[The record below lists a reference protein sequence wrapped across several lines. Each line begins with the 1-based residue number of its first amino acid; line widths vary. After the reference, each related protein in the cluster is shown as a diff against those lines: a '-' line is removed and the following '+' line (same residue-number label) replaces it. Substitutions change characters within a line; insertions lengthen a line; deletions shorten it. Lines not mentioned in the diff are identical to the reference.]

1 MQERNEDSI
10 RCFREA
16 DGCLLISY
24 LNEPLI
30 REAAE
35 SVWTSLCSLTEND
48 PSMKEEYTKAKNKID
63 SLTKKQQE
71 SPSNEYDTIISSQ
84 ERSFV
89 SQTIFADWQETYDSF
104 FRACKKN
111 SLRQVIRYIHQG
123 LDLNFVNPQT
133 KYTALH
139 QACWYGHSDI
149 VMLLLQHGADPSIK
163 NAYVL
168 SFMDRVYSREKR
180 HEIVLCCPKK
190 RKSWRFW
197 IGLKRRELHGC
208 LPVKSVRK
216 MRQLFV
222 TIKGIH
228 YRQNNIVGIHGVLQ
242 INQVQDGFYIS
253 HCPFLVH
260 HKSSVYQFYA
270 VDRFKV
276 VIREEFITHCRYNRR
291 YFVRIVKIQRK
302 LNRLFNLCLC
312 ESS

>member
-1 MQERNEDSI
+1 MQDIRENLRKASKQVSENRFEEAVQTLEQVVADSKNQDYVGGKFCAYKHLGDLFCKMERNEDSI
-10 RCFREA
+10 RCFQEA

-84 ERSFV
+84 ERSF
-89 SQTIFADWQETYDSF
+89 ETYDSF

-163 NAYVL
+163 NAYGETARDSALL
-168 SFMDRVYSREKR
+168 SKKEKVV
-180 HEIVLCCPKK
+180 EIL
-190 RKSWRFW
+190 
-197 IGLKRRELHGC
+197 
-208 LPVKSVRK
+208 
-216 MRQLFV
+216 
-222 TIKGIH
+222 
-228 YRQNNIVGIHGVLQ
+228 
-242 INQVQDGFYIS
+242 
-253 HCPFLVH
+253 
-260 HKSSVYQFYA
+260 
-270 VDRFKV
+270 DRFEKEGV
-276 VIREEFITHCRYNRR
+276 AWMSPCKECSKNA
-291 YFVRIVKIQRK
+291 
-302 LNRLFNLCLC
+302 
-312 ESS
+312 